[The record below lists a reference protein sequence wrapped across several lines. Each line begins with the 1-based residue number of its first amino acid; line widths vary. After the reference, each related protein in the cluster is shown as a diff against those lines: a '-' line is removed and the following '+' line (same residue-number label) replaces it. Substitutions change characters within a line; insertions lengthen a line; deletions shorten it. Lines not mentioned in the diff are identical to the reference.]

1 MDYIMREIGKIGKM
15 IEAILFK
22 IGLIK
27 EDDLTG
33 FSVYGTAR
41 TELLERLNIDID
53 TVLEKD
59 DPSSVLTV
67 EYGFDNEELEKF
79 AELLYELTI
88 ASDDNDFKA
97 RSIAGIGSIYKY
109 LDKNGT
115 SISFN
120 RQYILQELRKIT

>member
-1 MDYIMREIGKIGKM
+1 MREIGKIGKM

-27 EDDLTG
+27 EDDRTG
-33 FSVYGTAR
+33 SSVYGTAR

-53 TVLEKD
+53 TLLEKED
-59 DPSSVLTV
+59 LSSVLTV

-88 ASDDNDFKA
+88 ASDDNDFKV
-97 RSIAGIGSIYKY
+97 RSIAGISSIYKY